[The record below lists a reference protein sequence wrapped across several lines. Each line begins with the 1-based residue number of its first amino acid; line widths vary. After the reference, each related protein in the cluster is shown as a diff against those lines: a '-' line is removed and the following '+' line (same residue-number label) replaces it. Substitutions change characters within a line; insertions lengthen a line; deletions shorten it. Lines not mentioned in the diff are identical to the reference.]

1 MSNTLSKVFIFAAG
15 VAIGSVVTWR
25 ILKPKYERL
34 VEEEIQ
40 SVREAFGVNIAPAED
55 PAEES
60 DVVDFEELAKQADEE
75 AHAKR
80 VQRYNEI
87 IERERYLD
95 DSDRE
100 REEHMSMDE
109 PHVITPE
116 EFDEHEDYS
125 TEFLT
130 YYANGILVKDIY
142 DEVVPDREIEELIGR
157 ESLNHFGDYE
167 DELVHVRND
176 RLKCD
181 FEISIDTKKYID
193 VNSMVDPHD
202 VED

>member
-40 SVREAFGVNIAPAED
+40 SVREAFGVNMAPTED

-60 DVVDFEELAKQADEE
+60 DEVDFEELARKADEE

-80 VQRYNEI
+80 IQRYNEI
-87 IERERYLD
+87 IERERYLAN
-95 DSDRE
+95 SDIE
-100 REEHMSMDE
+100 KEEHMSMDE

-193 VNSMVDPHD
+193 VNAMVDPQD

>member
-1 MSNTLSKVFIFAAG
+1 MSNTLSKVLIFAAG
-15 VAIGSVVTWR
+15 AAIGSIVTWR

-34 VEEEIQ
+34 VEEEIE
-40 SVREAFGVNIAPAED
+40 SVRKAFGVNEAPPED
-55 PAEES
+55 KPTEES
-60 DVVDFEELAKQADEE
+60 DVVDFAELAKQADEE
-75 AHAKR
+75 ARRKR
-80 VQRYNEI
+80 LQEYNDIIQREKYNSSI
-87 IERERYLD
+87 
-95 DSDRE
+95 E

-109 PHVITPE
+109 PYVITPE

-130 YYANGILVKDIY
+130 YYANGVLVKDIY
-142 DEVVPDREIEELIGR
+142 DEIVPDREIPELVGR
-157 ESLNHFGDYE
+157 ESLEHFGDYE

-193 VNSMVDPHD
+193 VNSMVDPQD

>member
-1 MSNTLSKVFIFAAG
+1 MSNTLSKVLIFAAG
-15 VAIGSVVTWR
+15 AAIGSIVTWR

-34 VEEEIQ
+34 VEEEIE
-40 SVREAFGVNIAPAED
+40 SVRKAFGVNEAPPED
-55 PAEES
+55 EPTEES
-60 DVVDFEELAKQADEE
+60 DVVDFAELAKQADEE
-75 AHAKR
+75 ARRKR
-80 VQRYNEI
+80 LREYNDIIQREKYNSSI
-87 IERERYLD
+87 
-95 DSDRE
+95 E

-109 PHVITPE
+109 PYVITPE

-130 YYANGILVKDIY
+130 YYANGVLVKDIY
-142 DEVVPDREIEELIGR
+142 DEIVPDREIPELVGR
-157 ESLNHFGDYE
+157 ESLEHFGDYE

-193 VNSMVDPHD
+193 VNSMVDPQD

>member
-1 MSNTLSKVFIFAAG
+1 MSNTLSKVLIFAAG
-15 VAIGSVVTWR
+15 AAIGSIVTWR

-34 VEEEIQ
+34 VEEEIE
-40 SVREAFGVNIAPAED
+40 SVRKAFGVNEAPPED
-55 PAEES
+55 EPTEKS
-60 DVVDFEELAKQADEE
+60 DVVDFAELAKQADEE
-75 AHAKR
+75 ARRKR
-80 VQRYNEI
+80 LQEYNDIIQREKYNSSI
-87 IERERYLD
+87 
-95 DSDRE
+95 E

-109 PHVITPE
+109 PYVITPE

-130 YYANGILVKDIY
+130 YYANGVLVKDIY
-142 DEVVPDREIEELIGR
+142 DEIVPDREIPELVGR
-157 ESLNHFGDYE
+157 ESLEHFGDYE

-193 VNSMVDPHD
+193 VNSMVDPQD